1 MEDGPNFCGLLRIS
15 ELNANLRKNVDLIH
29 PFVFEIEPFLK
40 RRPKIEKKN
49 CGNYKFRLEFLHLLA
64 GIQQLDLNLEKK
76 VQSTYLLQIF

>member
-1 MEDGPNFCGLLRIS
+1 MEDGPNCCGLLRIS
-15 ELNANLRKNVDLIH
+15 ELYAYVDLIH